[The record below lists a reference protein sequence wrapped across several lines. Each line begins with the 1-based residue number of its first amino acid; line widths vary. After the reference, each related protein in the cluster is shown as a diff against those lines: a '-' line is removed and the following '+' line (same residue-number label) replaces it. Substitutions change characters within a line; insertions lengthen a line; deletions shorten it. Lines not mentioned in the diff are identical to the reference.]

1 MADQPSVFSRII
13 AGDLPSRAVYADDD
27 VVAFLSIAPLTL
39 GHTLVVPRAQVDRW
53 EGIDPALWGHLSAV
67 AQRIGQAVRT
77 AFGSDR
83 VGVVVAG
90 FEVPHVHVH
99 VFPADG
105 MDDFDFAHAR
115 PRSDEQMDDAATRL
129 RAALGDAAA
138 TSL

>member
-1 MADQPSVFSRII
+1 MTSVFSRII
-13 AGDLPSRAVYADDD
+13 AGELPSRAVYADDD
-27 VVAFLSIAPLTL
+27 VVAFLSIAPLAL
-39 GHTLVVPRAQVDRW
+39 GHTLVVPRAEVDQW
-53 EGIDPALWGHLSAV
+53 EGIDPELWAKLSAV
-67 AQRIGQAVRT
+67 AQRIGRAVRE
-77 AFGSDR
+77 AFTPER

-105 MDDFDFAHAR
+105 MDDFDFGRAR
-115 PRSDEQMDDAATRL
+115 PRSDAEMDDAAARL